1 MYLTMSIFNVL
12 KIANESR
19 FYTGFVILIT
29 LFYSAPLT
37 PAKPANAKNGKA
49 NNTKSE
55 ALVRRTEQIDQ
66 AVAFGQLGPLEGE
79 FMKLRHNRTD
89 DPQAKREAVRS
100 WQESNGADLKAER
113 LAKQTRRVTSKNPN
127 EADRA
132 QATAHR
138 TQPIDQAVATS
149 RLGPLEGEFMKLMHN
164 RGNDH
169 QAERETVRTW
179 QQKHGEALKA
189 ERIAKQNRRTG
200 ATPQPKADRIQA
212 TAHRNQ
218 QIDQAVTVGRLG
230 PLEGEF
236 MKLMHNRGNDPQA
249 DRGALR
255 SWQKENHEALKVER
269 KVKSKRESKRPTKG
283 KNAE

>member
-1 MYLTMSIFNVL
+1 MYLSMSILNVL
-12 KIANESR
+12 KVANESR
-19 FYTGFVILIT
+19 FYSGFVILIT
-29 LFYSAPLT
+29 LFCSAPLT
-37 PAKPANAKNGKA
+37 PANVKNGKA

-55 ALVRRTEQIDQ
+55 ALVRRTQQIDQ

-79 FMKLRHNRTD
+79 FMKLMHNRTD
-89 DPQAKREAVRS
+89 DPQAKREAVRA
-100 WQESNGADLKAER
+100 WQESNGADLKTER
-113 LAKQTRRVTSKNPN
+113 LAKQTRRVTAKKPT
-127 EADRA
+127 EADRD
-132 QATAHR
+132 QAKAHR
-138 TQPIDQAVATS
+138 TQQIDQAVATR

-200 ATPQPKADRIQA
+200 ATPQPKVDRIQA
-212 TAHRNQ
+212 TADRNQ
-218 QIDQAVTVGRLG
+218 QINQAVTAGRLG

-236 MKLMHNRGNDPQA
+236 MKLMHDRGNDPQVG
-249 DRGALR
+249 REALR
-255 SWQKENHEALKVER
+255 AWQKENHEALKVER
-269 KVKSKRESKRPTKG
+269 KAKSKRERPARG